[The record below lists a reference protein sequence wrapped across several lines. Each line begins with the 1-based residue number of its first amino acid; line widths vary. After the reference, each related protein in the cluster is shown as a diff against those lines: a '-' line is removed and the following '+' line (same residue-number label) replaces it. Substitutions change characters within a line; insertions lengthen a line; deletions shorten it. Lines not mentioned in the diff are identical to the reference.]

1 MVEIRWLVLK
11 LKLSQ
16 VTDVAQKE
24 NLEPVA
30 DQVTMTR
37 QVNCWS
43 YILYS
48 SNTWEKMGIHQDR
61 ASSIDSVRRN
71 ILCNTVI

>member
-37 QVNCWS
+37 QVNC
-43 YILYS
+43 
-48 SNTWEKMGIHQDR
+48 
-61 ASSIDSVRRN
+61 
-71 ILCNTVI
+71 